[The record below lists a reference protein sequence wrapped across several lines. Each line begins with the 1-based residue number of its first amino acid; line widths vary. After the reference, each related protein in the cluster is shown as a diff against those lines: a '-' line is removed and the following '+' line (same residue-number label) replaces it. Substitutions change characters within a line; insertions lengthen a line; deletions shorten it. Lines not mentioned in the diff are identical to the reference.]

1 MALIAATFSPTSASA
16 WRALCLAIMTTLLQ
30 ACAGPSTFAY
40 VANADSREIS
50 VLKLDRALGT
60 LQTVQTMALSGVVMP
75 LAISADKTRLYAS
88 LRSEPFGV
96 ASFSINP
103 ANGELTPQA
112 TAPLPDSMANIAL
125 DRSGRWLFGASY
137 GGHKLSVSPIAT
149 DGAPAAATQVLATG
163 KNAHAAVPDASNR
176 FLFVPTLGSDQVMQ
190 WRFDAATGQ
199 LSPNTPAALATRPGA
214 GARHL
219 VLHPNGRHAYLL
231 NELDAGIDLLDLDAD
246 AGTLAF
252 RQSWSTLPPGF
263 IGKPWAADLHLS
275 PDGRY
280 LVTSERTSS
289 TLAIWAVQADSGALT
304 LMGHQATEQQPRSFQ
319 IDPSGQWLV
328 AVGQM
333 SNTAALYRIH
343 TATGQLAL
351 QSRAAVG
358 KNPNWVE
365 IIDLP

>member
-1 MALIAATFSPTSASA
+1 
-16 WRALCLAIMTTLLQ
+16 MTTSPSH
-30 ACAGPSTFAY
+30 CAVPTTIAY

-50 VLKLDRALGT
+50 VLQLDRERGRLHVV
-60 LQTVQTMALSGVVMP
+60 QTVAAGGVVMP
-75 LAISADKTRLYAS
+75 LAISPDKSRLYAS
-88 LRSEPFGV
+88 LRSEPFTL
-96 ASFSINP
+96 ASFVIDRVS
-103 ANGELTPQA
+103 GQLTPLA
-112 TAPLPDSMANIAL
+112 TAPLPESMANIAL
-125 DRSGRWLFGASY
+125 DRSGHWLFGASY
-137 GGHKLSVSPIAT
+137 GGHKLSVSPIA
-149 DGAPAAATQVLATG
+149 GNGMPATATQLLATG
-163 KNAHAAVPDASNR
+163 NNAHAAVPDGSNR
-176 FLFVPTLGSDQVMQ
+176 YLFVPTLGNDQVMQ

-199 LSPNTPAALATRPGA
+199 LSPNTPAAVATRPGA

-231 NELDAGIDLLDLDAD
+231 NELDAGVDLLDLDAD

-252 RQSWSTLPPGF
+252 RQSWSSLPPGF
-263 IGKPWAADLHLS
+263 SGKPWAADLHLS

-304 LMGHQATEQQPRSFQ
+304 LIGHQTTEQQPRSFQ

-328 AVGQM
+328 AVGQL
-333 SNTAALYRIH
+333 SNTAALYRID

-351 QSRAAVG
+351 QSRTAVG